1 MLNATPLLRLY
12 ARRRLRQLAQQDPA
26 TVQQRQLLD
35 LIGRAT
41 RTAFGRDH
49 DFANIRSVTGYQK
62 RVPLRRYEEFNE
74 KYWKAAFPDLRG
86 VSWPAPVPFFAVTS
100 GTTTGRTKYIP
111 CTREMIA
118 SNTRASLDLMC
129 HHVRNRPK
137 SQVLGG
143 KSFML
148 GGSTELVEEAE
159 GIRSGDL
166 SGIMSANLPWWFRG
180 RSFPSDDVLRIADW
194 EEKVARLVTDVES
207 EDIRLIGGTPSWLLL
222 FFEQLAAAR
231 GDAKPDLARYFPN
244 LELLVH
250 GGVDFKPYR
259 RRFESLIEGTPA
271 ELREVYPASE
281 GFIGLAD
288 AGPEDGLRLLLDSG
302 LFFEFVPLD
311 ELDDTRPTRHW
322 AGTVQ
327 TGINYAIVL
336 TTCAGL
342 WSYVVGDTVEF
353 VSLDPLRVKIT
364 GRTSYMLSAFGE
376 HLIAS
381 ELEAA
386 IRDGAA
392 SIGVEVTDWS
402 VGALHAD
409 DDDSRGGHLYVIEC
423 AGETPSDA
431 RLAHFMK
438 TLDAALCE
446 TNEDYEAHRS
456 GGFGMK
462 APEALGVPPGTF
474 AAWMK
479 SRGQLGGQH
488 KVPRIINDE
497 DLFTGLREFV
507 TGKRQARS

>member
-1 MLNATPLLRLY
+1 MLNATSIARLY
-12 ARRRLRQLAQQDPA
+12 ARRRLRKLARMDPA
-26 TVQQRQLLD
+26 DVQQRQLLG
-35 LIGRAT
+35 LVGRAA
-41 RTAFGRDH
+41 RTEFGRDH
-49 DFANIRSVTGYQK
+49 DFSNIRSVTEYQK
-62 RVPLRRYEEFNE
+62 RVPLRRYEDFNE
-74 KYWKAAFPDLRG
+74 KYWKKSFPDLRG
-86 VSWPAPVPFFAVTS
+86 VSWPGAVPFFAVTS

-111 CTREMIA
+111 CTHEMVS
-118 SNTRASLDLMC
+118 SNTVAGLDLIC
-129 HHVRNRPK
+129 HHLSNRPE
-137 SQVLGG
+137 SRVLGG

-148 GGSTELVEEAE
+148 GGSTDLVQEAK

-180 RSFPSDDVLRIADW
+180 RSFPPDDLTQITDW
-194 EEKVARLVTDVES
+194 EEKMTRLVAAIEG
-207 EDIRLIGGTPSWLLL
+207 EDIRLLGGTPSWLLL
-222 FFEQLAAAR
+222 FFDQIAQAY
-231 GDAKPDLARYFPN
+231 GDARPELAKYFPN
-244 LELLVH
+244 LELLIH

-259 RRFESLIEGTPA
+259 HRFESLIAGTPA

-281 GFIGLAD
+281 GFIGMAD
-288 AGPEDGLRLLLDSG
+288 AGPEDGLRLMLDNG
-302 LFFEFVPLD
+302 LFYEFVPVE
-311 ELDDTRPTRHW
+311 ELDADRPTRRW
-322 AGTVQ
+322 VGTVQ

-392 SIGVEVTDWS
+392 AIGAEITDWS
-402 VGALHAD
+402 VGAIHAD
-409 DDDSRGGHLYVIEC
+409 NEDSRGGHLYVVEF
-423 AGETPSDA
+423 ANAPPSEA
-431 RLAHFMK
+431 RMTHFAK
-438 TLDAALCE
+438 TVDTALSK

-456 GGFGMK
+456 GDFGMRMPD
-462 APEALGVPPGTF
+462 AIAVPPGTF

-488 KVPRIINDE
+488 KVPRIINDTE
-497 DLFTGLREFV
+497 MFDGLREFV
-507 TGKRQARS
+507 AART